1 MKKALYSV
9 VIPVYNEQGNLLELY
24 RRLIP
29 VMEKTDSFE
38 IIFVNDGSS
47 DKSLSILKG
56 LQQKNKNIK
65 IINLSR
71 NFGQQAAITAGL
83 ENCSGGIITTI
94 DADLQDPPELLP
106 KFFAKLQS
114 GFDVVYGVSKQR
126 NDPPVRKFLIGLYYF
141 IIEKFSMIHLPKNA
155 GIFAVMNRPVVNAL
169 LEMSER
175 NRFVPALRAWAG
187 FTQTGIVY
195 DKPAR
200 FSGKQSQSLGKLFK
214 MGFDA
219 VFSFSYVP
227 LRLAT
232 YLGLFVSFVAFLMIL
247 NVLYQKLVSGT
258 AILGWASP
266 LISTLFIGGVE
277 LVILGII
284 GEYLGRIYDE
294 VKKRPTYIV
303 AEKIG
308 F

>member
-1 MKKALYSV
+1 
-9 VIPVYNEQGNLLELY
+9 
-24 RRLIP
+24 
-29 VMEKTDSFE
+29 
-38 IIFVNDGSS
+38 
-47 DKSLSILKG
+47 
-56 LQQKNKNIK
+56 
-65 IINLSR
+65 
-71 NFGQQAAITAGL
+71 
-83 ENCSGGIITTI
+83 
-94 DADLQDPPELLP
+94 
-106 KFFAKLQS
+106 
-114 GFDVVYGVSKQR
+114 
-126 NDPPVRKFLIGLYYF
+126 
-141 IIEKFSMIHLPKNA
+141 
-155 GIFAVMNRPVVNAL
+155 
-169 LEMSER
+169 
-175 NRFVPALRAWAG
+175 
-187 FTQTGIVY
+187 
-195 DKPAR
+195 
-200 FSGKQSQSLGKLFK
+200 